1 LRERRLH
8 GGRQNDHV
16 ALQDEIGAGE
26 TACPGYGVRPGV
38 KPGHSTFRVWNE
50 IHRR

>member
-16 ALQDEIGAGE
+16 AFQDEIGAGE
-26 TACPGYGVRPGV
+26 PAPAPARNIGV
-38 KPGHSTFRVWNE
+38 
-50 IHRR
+50 IA